1 MAVYKPSQ
9 FIPSLDEI
17 DANQNNTFSCQ
28 VNTSGNPAKAYK
40 LDILSI
46 DGETTIYD
54 GAATNLSSQV
64 LNKGRLQIPNVS
76 NTTSGMSKLVNGKD
90 YQWGARI
97 YDAIVG
103 STAQPK
109 TLVCSGYLVGS
120 TRYVLWTTTDYT
132 TTPDALVMDRWI
144 EFNMSNQS
152 NYLPVPIPNPDNIVL
167 PTGAYRERKQ
177 ISWVENELGWNKN
190 FIKIELE
197 EPFTYNYKD
206 ETEFQVYLCSD
217 QHTQTSV
224 FIDPNDVIE
233 RGYYIEIYTPDG
245 QTLLETKRKIM
256 GYGESTGEV
265 RVQDPFNSIPV
276 NGQIF
281 KIYSYDYVTATYTE
295 QSFTSSNKVG
305 GAPVAGTFKVVNNR
319 WDSSKK
325 QLFIQPNVNIK
336 TDITN
341 PNEIVFDNNGAR
353 VDINKTISTTVVPR
367 KTTDTTFNP
376 LDNSQWL
383 LTSGTSPTSI
393 IPSVSPKSYYKVYSD
408 FMDTFPFSVFYAR
421 TTPTRVLQ
429 FKNANEMVGVDN
441 PFVTVNNDTA
451 INWRDVTFNTTWNQI
466 EGVEVKYYH
475 YYLYDTNG
483 DLVIESDDIYNSI
496 MEWTFRGLTSGTET
510 QPEHYSIKIKIVD
523 QYDKEFTNEASF
535 LVYYEVEQGIIPL
548 DVSLNCDEH
557 GMLVV
562 PQAPVY
568 VLTKDDG
575 NMPTVDSGDLNPI
588 EDYLQI
594 PAGEVLNYVCMD
606 DAEQTP
612 IVITPNFSYFTKF
625 QLTADFLKNIKKNNE
640 ETILKI
646 AHATDISTGVAKD
659 SVEYSLKIGGFET
672 FYQDDNGV
680 FHLNPNVGQIKL
692 YKENNITP
700 IACFDG
706 KSSYDLFEN
715 DVDKKLKKPTQVKY
729 ALQDASYGAY
739 KSYEYLPRPYAG
751 NLELNTDTIYTA
763 LNDSIFSGE
772 IYRAGALYKWN
783 GGNGYVQVT
792 DSQYVYVETLNQVEG
807 ATYDS
812 LGVPETCRSS
822 DNITV
827 GWTEFGTPYTVT
839 AGNKKLRVKVAEATL
854 QLDGGAPKTYSA
866 QELMDRFISN
876 INRLRTIE
884 EKGYDKDDTRIEV
897 NTLNM
902 INSRIRTALGLSLKS
917 SYINAAG
924 GASISSFYSIDNIQG
939 YNDNIWVDCEEEL
952 IAQNS
957 EYLGTKW
964 FNFYMTVVDNKV
976 SCYISIV
983 NNR

>member
-152 NYLPVPIPNPDNIVL
+152 NYLPVPIPNPDNMVL

-441 PFVTVNNDTA
+441 PFITVNNDTA

-557 GMLVV
+557 GMLLV

-575 NMPTVDSGDLNPI
+575 NMPTVDSRDLNSI

-594 PAGEVLNYVCMD
+594 PAGEVLNYVCME

-612 IVITPNFSYFTKF
+612 IVITPDFSYFTKF
-625 QLTADFLKNIKKNNE
+625 QLTSDFLKNIKKNNE

-692 YKENNITP
+692 YKENNVTP

-715 DVDKKLKKPTQVKY
+715 DVDKKLKKPTKVKY

-854 QLDGGAPKTYSA
+854 SLDSRAPKTYSA

-902 INSRIRTALGLSLKS
+902 INSRIRTALGLSIKS
-917 SYINAAG
+917 SYINAVG

-939 YNDNIWVDCEEEL
+939 YNDNIWVDCEEL
-952 IAQNS
+952 IAQNY

>member
-152 NYLPVPIPNPDNIVL
+152 NYLPVPIPNPDNMVL

-441 PFVTVNNDTA
+441 PFITVNNDTA
-451 INWRDVTFNTTWNQI
+451 INWRDVTFNTTWTQI

-475 YYLYDTNG
+475 YYLYDANG
-483 DLVIESDDIYNSI
+483 DLVTESEDIYNSI

-510 QPEHYSIKIKIVD
+510 QPEQYSIKIKIVD

-548 DVSLNCDEH
+548 DVALNCDEH

-575 NMPTVDSGDLNPI
+575 NMPTVDSRDLNSI

-594 PAGEVLNYVCMD
+594 PVGEVLNYVCMD

-612 IVITPNFSYFTKF
+612 IVITPDFSYFTKF

-751 NLELNTDTIYTA
+751 NPELNTDTIYTA

-854 QLDGGAPKTYSA
+854 SLDGGAPKTYSA
-866 QELMDRFISN
+866 QELMDRFIRN

-902 INSRIRTALGLSLKS
+902 INSRISTALGLSLKS
-917 SYINAAG
+917 SYINAVG

-939 YNDNIWVDCEEEL
+939 YNDNIWVDCEEL

>member
-46 DGETTIYD
+46 DSETTIYD
-54 GAATNLSSQV
+54 GAATNLSPQV

-152 NYLPVPIPNPDNIVL
+152 NYLPVPIPNPDNMVL

-441 PFVTVNNDTA
+441 PFITVNNDTA
-451 INWRDVTFNTTWNQI
+451 INWRDVTFNTTWTQI

-575 NMPTVDSGDLNPI
+575 NMPTVDSRDLNSI

-612 IVITPNFSYFTKF
+612 IVITPDFSYFTKF

-692 YKENNITP
+692 YKENDVTP

-715 DVDKKLKKPTQVKY
+715 DVDKKLKKPTKVKY
-729 ALQDASYGAY
+729 VLQDASYGAY

-772 IYRAGALYKWN
+772 IYRAGVLYKWN

-854 QLDGGAPKTYSA
+854 SLDGGAPKTYSA

-902 INSRIRTALGLSLKS
+902 INSRISTALGLSLKS

-939 YNDNIWVDCEEEL
+939 YNDNIWVDCEEL
-952 IAQNS
+952 IAQNY

-964 FNFYMTVVDNKV
+964 FNFYMTVVNNKV

>member
-152 NYLPVPIPNPDNIVL
+152 NYLPVPIPNPDNMVL

-441 PFVTVNNDTA
+441 PFITVNNDTA

-575 NMPTVDSGDLNPI
+575 NMPTVDSRDLNSI

-612 IVITPNFSYFTKF
+612 IVITPDFSYFTKF

-692 YKENNITP
+692 YKENNATP

-706 KSSYDLFEN
+706 KSFYDLFEN

-854 QLDGGAPKTYSA
+854 SLDSRAPKTYSA

-902 INSRIRTALGLSLKS
+902 INSSISTALGLSLKS

-939 YNDNIWVDCEEEL
+939 YNDNIWVDCEEL
-952 IAQNS
+952 IAQNY

>member
-152 NYLPVPIPNPDNIVL
+152 NYLPVPNPNPDNMVL

-441 PFVTVNNDTA
+441 PFITVNNDTA
-451 INWRDVTFNTTWNQI
+451 INWRDVTFNTTWTQI

-548 DVSLNCDEH
+548 DVSLNCEEH

-575 NMPTVDSGDLNPI
+575 NIPTVDSRDLNPT

-612 IVITPNFSYFTKF
+612 IVITPDFSYFTKF

-680 FHLNPNVGQIKL
+680 FHLNPNIGQIKL
-692 YKENNITP
+692 YKENNATP

-854 QLDGGAPKTYSA
+854 SLDGGAPKTYSA

-902 INSRIRTALGLSLKS
+902 INSSISTALGLSLKS

-939 YNDNIWVDCEEEL
+939 YNDNIWVDCEEL
-952 IAQNS
+952 IAQNY

>member
-152 NYLPVPIPNPDNIVL
+152 NYLPVPIPNPDNMVL

-441 PFVTVNNDTA
+441 PFITVNNDTA
-451 INWRDVTFNTTWNQI
+451 INWRDVTFNTTWTQI

-575 NMPTVDSGDLNPI
+575 NMPTVDSSDLNSI

-612 IVITPNFSYFTKF
+612 IVITPDFSYFTKF

-715 DVDKKLKKPTQVKY
+715 DVDKKLKKPTKVKY

-772 IYRAGALYKWN
+772 IYRAGVLYKWN

-854 QLDGGAPKTYSA
+854 SLDSRAPKTYSA

-902 INSRIRTALGLSLKS
+902 INSHIRTALGLSLKS
-917 SYINAAG
+917 SYINAMG

-939 YNDNIWVDCEEEL
+939 YNDNIWVDCEEL
-952 IAQNS
+952 IAQNY

>member
-152 NYLPVPIPNPDNIVL
+152 NYLPVPIPNPDNMVL

-319 WDSSKK
+319 WDNSKK

-441 PFVTVNNDTA
+441 PFITVNNDTA
-451 INWRDVTFNTTWNQI
+451 INWRDVTFNTTWTQI
-466 EGVEVKYYH
+466 EGVEIKYYH
-475 YYLYDTNG
+475 YYLYDANG
-483 DLVIESDDIYNSI
+483 DLVTESDDIYNSI

-575 NMPTVDSGDLNPI
+575 NMPTVDSRDLNSI

-612 IVITPNFSYFTKF
+612 IVITPDFSYFTKF

-715 DVDKKLKKPTQVKY
+715 DVDKKLKKPTKVKY

-854 QLDGGAPKTYSA
+854 SLDSRAPKTYSA

-902 INSRIRTALGLSLKS
+902 INSHIRTALGLSLKS

-939 YNDNIWVDCEEEL
+939 YNDNIWVDCEEL
-952 IAQNS
+952 IAQNY

>member
-152 NYLPVPIPNPDNIVL
+152 NYLPVPIPNPDNMVL

-441 PFVTVNNDTA
+441 PFITVNNDTA

-510 QPEHYSIKIKIVD
+510 QPEQYSIKIKIVD
-523 QYDKEFTNEASF
+523 QYGKEFTNEASF

-568 VLTKDDG
+568 VFTKDDG
-575 NMPTVDSGDLNPI
+575 NIPTVDSRDLNSV

-612 IVITPNFSYFTKF
+612 IVITPDFSYFTKF

-692 YKENNITP
+692 YKENNVTP

-715 DVDKKLKKPTQVKY
+715 DVDKKLKKPTKVKY

-772 IYRAGALYKWN
+772 IYRAGVLYKWN

-854 QLDGGAPKTYSA
+854 SLDGGAPKTYSA

-939 YNDNIWVDCEEEL
+939 YNDNIWVDCEEL
-952 IAQNS
+952 IAQNY

>member
-152 NYLPVPIPNPDNIVL
+152 NYLPVPIPNPDNMVL

-441 PFVTVNNDTA
+441 PFITVNNDTA

-557 GMLVV
+557 GMLLV

-575 NMPTVDSGDLNPI
+575 NMPTVDSRDLNSI

-612 IVITPNFSYFTKF
+612 IVITPDFSYFTKF

-715 DVDKKLKKPTQVKY
+715 DVDKKLKKPTKVKY

-772 IYRAGALYKWN
+772 IYRAGVLYKWN

-854 QLDGGAPKTYSA
+854 SLDSRAPKTYSA

-884 EKGYDKDDTRIEV
+884 EKSYDKDDTRIEV

-939 YNDNIWVDCEEEL
+939 YNDNIWVDCEEL
-952 IAQNS
+952 IAQNY

>member
-152 NYLPVPIPNPDNIVL
+152 NYLPVPNPNPDNMVL

-408 FMDTFPFSVFYAR
+408 FMDAFPFSVFYAR

-441 PFVTVNNDTA
+441 PFITVNNDTA
-451 INWRDVTFNTTWNQI
+451 INWRDVTFNTTWTQI

-475 YYLYDTNG
+475 YYLYDANG
-483 DLVIESDDIYNSI
+483 DLVTESDDIYNSI

-557 GMLVV
+557 GMLVI

-575 NMPTVDSGDLNPI
+575 NMPTVDSRDLNSI

-612 IVITPNFSYFTKF
+612 IVITPDFSYFTKF

-854 QLDGGAPKTYSA
+854 SLDGGAPKTYSA

-884 EKGYDKDDTRIEV
+884 EKSYDKDDTRIEV

-917 SYINAAG
+917 SYINAVG

-939 YNDNIWVDCEEEL
+939 YNDNIWVDCEEL

-964 FNFYMTVVDNKV
+964 FNFYMTVVNNKV

>member
-152 NYLPVPIPNPDNIVL
+152 NYLPVPIPNPDNMVL

-441 PFVTVNNDTA
+441 PFITVNNDTA
-451 INWRDVTFNTTWNQI
+451 INWRDVTFNTTWTQI

-557 GMLVV
+557 GMLIV

-575 NMPTVDSGDLNPI
+575 NMPTVDSRDLNSI

-612 IVITPNFSYFTKF
+612 IVITPDFSYFTKF

-739 KSYEYLPRPYAG
+739 KSYEYLPRPYTG

-839 AGNKKLRVKVAEATL
+839 AGNKKLRVKVTEATL

-884 EKGYDKDDTRIEV
+884 EKSYDKDDTRIEV

-917 SYINAAG
+917 SYINTAG

-939 YNDNIWVDCEEEL
+939 YNDNIWVDCEEL

>member
-46 DGETTIYD
+46 DAETTIYD

-152 NYLPVPIPNPDNIVL
+152 NYLPVPIPNPDNMVL

-441 PFVTVNNDTA
+441 PFITVNNDTA

-496 MEWTFRGLTSGTET
+496 MEWTFRGLTSGTEN

-575 NMPTVDSGDLNPI
+575 NMPTVDSRDLNSI

-612 IVITPNFSYFTKF
+612 IVITPDFSYFTKF

-659 SVEYSLKIGGFET
+659 FVEYSLKIGGFET

-715 DVDKKLKKPTQVKY
+715 DVDKKLKKPTKVKY

-772 IYRAGALYKWN
+772 IYRAGVLYKWN

-854 QLDGGAPKTYSA
+854 SLDGRAPKTYSA

-884 EKGYDKDDTRIEV
+884 EKSYDKDDTRIEV

-939 YNDNIWVDCEEEL
+939 YNDNIWVDCEEL
-952 IAQNS
+952 IAQNY

>member
-152 NYLPVPIPNPDNIVL
+152 NYLPVPIPNPDNMVL

-441 PFVTVNNDTA
+441 PFITVNNDTA
-451 INWRDVTFNTTWNQI
+451 INWRDVTFNTTWTQI

-496 MEWTFRGLTSGTET
+496 MEWTFRGLASGTET

-557 GMLVV
+557 GMLLV

-575 NMPTVDSGDLNPI
+575 NMPTVDLRDLNPT

-594 PAGEVLNYVCMD
+594 PAGEVLNYVCME

-612 IVITPNFSYFTKF
+612 IVITPDFSYFTKF

-854 QLDGGAPKTYSA
+854 SLDSRAPKTYSA

-884 EKGYDKDDTRIEV
+884 EKSYDKDDTRIEV

-939 YNDNIWVDCEEEL
+939 YNDNIWVDCEEL
-952 IAQNS
+952 IAQNY

>member
-46 DGETTIYD
+46 DSETTIYD
-54 GAATNLSSQV
+54 GAATNLSPQV

-152 NYLPVPIPNPDNIVL
+152 NYLPVPIPNPDNMVL

-441 PFVTVNNDTA
+441 PFITVNNDTA

-562 PQAPVY
+562 PQAPAY

-575 NMPTVDSGDLNPI
+575 NMPTVDSRDLNSI

-612 IVITPNFSYFTKF
+612 IVITPDFSYFTKF

-692 YKENNITP
+692 YKENNVTP

-715 DVDKKLKKPTQVKY
+715 DVDKKLKKPTKVKY

-854 QLDGGAPKTYSA
+854 SLDGRAPKTYSA

-884 EKGYDKDDTRIEV
+884 EKSYDKDDTRIEV

-902 INSRIRTALGLSLKS
+902 INSHISTALGLSLKS

-924 GASISSFYSIDNIQG
+924 EASISSFYSIDNIQG
-939 YNDNIWVDCEEEL
+939 YNDNIWVDCEEL

-964 FNFYMTVVDNKV
+964 FNFYMTVVNNKV

>member
-152 NYLPVPIPNPDNIVL
+152 NYLPVPIPNPDNMVL

-441 PFVTVNNDTA
+441 PFITVNNDTA
-451 INWRDVTFNTTWNQI
+451 INWRDVTFNTTWTQI

-557 GMLVV
+557 GMLLV

-575 NMPTVDSGDLNPI
+575 NMPTVDSRDLNSI

-594 PAGEVLNYVCMD
+594 PVGEVLNYVCMD

-612 IVITPNFSYFTKF
+612 IVITPDFSYFTKF

-692 YKENNITP
+692 YKENNVTP

-715 DVDKKLKKPTQVKY
+715 DVDKKLKKPTKVKY

-854 QLDGGAPKTYSA
+854 SLDGGAPKTYSA

-884 EKGYDKDDTRIEV
+884 EKSYDKDDTRIEV

-939 YNDNIWVDCEEEL
+939 YNDNIWVDCEEL

>member
-152 NYLPVPIPNPDNIVL
+152 NYLPVPIPNPDNMVL

-441 PFVTVNNDTA
+441 PFITVNNDTA
-451 INWRDVTFNTTWNQI
+451 INWRDVTFNTTWTQI

-475 YYLYDTNG
+475 YYLYDANG
-483 DLVIESDDIYNSI
+483 DLVTESDDIYNSI

-575 NMPTVDSGDLNPI
+575 NMPTVDSRDLNSI

-612 IVITPNFSYFTKF
+612 IVITPDFSYFTKF

-692 YKENNITP
+692 YKENNVTP

-854 QLDGGAPKTYSA
+854 SLDGGAPKTYSA

-939 YNDNIWVDCEEEL
+939 YNDNIWVDCEEL

>member
-152 NYLPVPIPNPDNIVL
+152 NYLPVPIPNPDNMVL

-441 PFVTVNNDTA
+441 PFITVNNDTA
-451 INWRDVTFNTTWNQI
+451 INWRDVTFNTTWTQI

-475 YYLYDTNG
+475 YYLYDANG
-483 DLVIESDDIYNSI
+483 DLVTESEDIYNSI

-575 NMPTVDSGDLNPI
+575 NMPTVDSSDLNSI

-612 IVITPNFSYFTKF
+612 IVITPDFSYFTKF

-646 AHATDISTGVAKD
+646 AHATDISTGIAKD

-715 DVDKKLKKPTQVKY
+715 DVDKKLKKPTKVKY

-772 IYRAGALYKWN
+772 IYRAGVLYKWN

-854 QLDGGAPKTYSA
+854 SLDSRAPKTYSA

-939 YNDNIWVDCEEEL
+939 YNDNIWVDCEEL

>member
-152 NYLPVPIPNPDNIVL
+152 NYLPVPIPNPDNMVL

-441 PFVTVNNDTA
+441 PFITVNNDTA

-510 QPEHYSIKIKIVD
+510 QPEQYSIKIKIVD

-568 VLTKDDG
+568 VFTKDDG
-575 NMPTVDSGDLNPI
+575 NMPTVDSRDLNSI

-612 IVITPNFSYFTKF
+612 IVITPDFSYFTKF

-659 SVEYSLKIGGFET
+659 FVEYSLKIGGFET

-692 YKENNITP
+692 YKENNVTP

-715 DVDKKLKKPTQVKY
+715 DVDKKLKKPTKVKY

-854 QLDGGAPKTYSA
+854 SLDGGAPKTYSA

-939 YNDNIWVDCEEEL
+939 YNDNIWVDCEEL

>member
-152 NYLPVPIPNPDNIVL
+152 NYLPVPIPNPDNMVL

-441 PFVTVNNDTA
+441 PFITVNNDTA

-510 QPEHYSIKIKIVD
+510 QPEQYSIKIKIVD

-575 NMPTVDSGDLNPI
+575 NMPTVDSRDLNSI

-612 IVITPNFSYFTKF
+612 IVITPDFSYFTKF

-659 SVEYSLKIGGFET
+659 FVEYSLKIGGFET

-715 DVDKKLKKPTQVKY
+715 DVDKKLKKPTKVKY

-854 QLDGGAPKTYSA
+854 SLDGGAPKTYSA

-884 EKGYDKDDTRIEV
+884 EKSYDKDDTRIEV

-917 SYINAAG
+917 SYINAMG

-939 YNDNIWVDCEEEL
+939 YNDNIWVDCEEL
-952 IAQNS
+952 IAQNY

>member
-152 NYLPVPIPNPDNIVL
+152 NYLPVPNPNPDNMVL

-441 PFVTVNNDTA
+441 PFITVNNDTA
-451 INWRDVTFNTTWNQI
+451 INWRDVTFNTTWAQI

-475 YYLYDTNG
+475 YYLYDANG
-483 DLVIESDDIYNSI
+483 DLVTESEDIYNSI

-575 NMPTVDSGDLNPI
+575 NMPTVDLRDLNPT

-594 PAGEVLNYVCMD
+594 PAGEVLNYVCME

-612 IVITPNFSYFTKF
+612 IVITPDFSYFTKF

-659 SVEYSLKIGGFET
+659 FVEYSLKIGGFET

-715 DVDKKLKKPTQVKY
+715 DVDKKLKKPTKVKY

-854 QLDGGAPKTYSA
+854 SLDGGAPKTYSA

-939 YNDNIWVDCEEEL
+939 YNDNIWVDCEEL

>member
-46 DGETTIYD
+46 DSETTIYD
-54 GAATNLSSQV
+54 GAATNLSPQV

-152 NYLPVPIPNPDNIVL
+152 NYLPVPNPNPDNMVL

-441 PFVTVNNDTA
+441 PFITVNNDTA
-451 INWRDVTFNTTWNQI
+451 INWRDVTFNTTWTQI

-575 NMPTVDSGDLNPI
+575 NMPTVDSRDLNSI

-594 PAGEVLNYVCMD
+594 PAGKVLNYVCMD

-612 IVITPNFSYFTKF
+612 IVITPDFSYFTKF

-692 YKENNITP
+692 YKENNVTP

-715 DVDKKLKKPTQVKY
+715 DVDKKLKKPTKVKY

-772 IYRAGALYKWN
+772 IYRAGVLYKWN

-854 QLDGGAPKTYSA
+854 SLDGRAPKTYSA

-902 INSRIRTALGLSLKS
+902 INSSISTALGLSLKS

-939 YNDNIWVDCEEEL
+939 YNDNIWVDCEEL
-952 IAQNS
+952 IAQNY

>member
-54 GAATNLSSQV
+54 GAVTNLSSQV

-152 NYLPVPIPNPDNIVL
+152 NYLPVPIPNPDNMVL

-408 FMDTFPFSVFYAR
+408 FMDTFPFNVFYAR

-441 PFVTVNNDTA
+441 PFITVNNDTA

-523 QYDKEFTNEASF
+523 QYDKEFINEASF

-562 PQAPVY
+562 PQAPAY

-575 NMPTVDSGDLNPI
+575 NMPTVDSRDLNSI

-594 PAGEVLNYVCMD
+594 PVGEVLNYVCMD

-612 IVITPNFSYFTKF
+612 IVITPDFSYFTKF

-692 YKENNITP
+692 YKENNVTP

-706 KSSYDLFEN
+706 KSFYDLFEN
-715 DVDKKLKKPTQVKY
+715 DVDKKLKKPTKVKY

-772 IYRAGALYKWN
+772 IYRAGVLYKWN

-854 QLDGGAPKTYSA
+854 SLDGGAPKTYSA

-884 EKGYDKDDTRIEV
+884 EKSYDKDDTRIEV

-939 YNDNIWVDCEEEL
+939 YNDNIWVDCEEL
-952 IAQNS
+952 IAQNY

>member
-152 NYLPVPIPNPDNIVL
+152 NYLPVPIPNPDNMVL

-408 FMDTFPFSVFYAR
+408 FMDAFPFSVFQAR

-441 PFVTVNNDTA
+441 PFITVNNDTA
-451 INWRDVTFNTTWNQI
+451 INWRDVTFNTTWTQI
-466 EGVEVKYYH
+466 EGVEIKYYH
-475 YYLYDTNG
+475 YYLYDANG
-483 DLVIESDDIYNSI
+483 DLVTESEDIYNSI

-557 GMLVV
+557 GMLLV

-575 NMPTVDSGDLNPI
+575 NMPTVDSSDLNSI

-612 IVITPNFSYFTKF
+612 IVITPDFSYFTKF

-772 IYRAGALYKWN
+772 IYRAGVLYKWN

-854 QLDGGAPKTYSA
+854 SLDGGAPKTYSA

-902 INSRIRTALGLSLKS
+902 INSSISTALGLSLKS

-939 YNDNIWVDCEEEL
+939 YNDNIWVDCEEL

>member
-441 PFVTVNNDTA
+441 PFITVNNDTA
-451 INWRDVTFNTTWNQI
+451 INWRDVTFNTTWTQI

-557 GMLVV
+557 GMLVI

-575 NMPTVDSGDLNPI
+575 NMPTVDSRDLNSI

-612 IVITPNFSYFTKF
+612 IVITPDFSYFTKF

-692 YKENNITP
+692 YKENNVTP

-854 QLDGGAPKTYSA
+854 SLDGRAPKTYSA

-884 EKGYDKDDTRIEV
+884 EKSYDKDDTRIEV

-917 SYINAAG
+917 SYINAVG

-939 YNDNIWVDCEEEL
+939 YNDNIWVDCEEL

-964 FNFYMTVVDNKV
+964 FNFYMTVVNNKV

>member
-152 NYLPVPIPNPDNIVL
+152 NYLPVPIPNPDNMVL

-441 PFVTVNNDTA
+441 PFITVNNDTA
-451 INWRDVTFNTTWNQI
+451 INWRDVTFNTTWTQI

-475 YYLYDTNG
+475 YYLYDANG
-483 DLVIESDDIYNSI
+483 DLVTESDDIYNSI

-575 NMPTVDSGDLNPI
+575 NMPTVDSRDLNSI

-612 IVITPNFSYFTKF
+612 IVITPDFSYFTKF

-715 DVDKKLKKPTQVKY
+715 DVDKKLKKPTKVKY

-854 QLDGGAPKTYSA
+854 SLDGGAPKTYSA

-939 YNDNIWVDCEEEL
+939 YNDNIWVDCEEL

>member
-76 NTTSGMSKLVNGKD
+76 NTTSGMSKWVNGKD

-152 NYLPVPIPNPDNIVL
+152 NYLPVPIPNPDNMVL

-441 PFVTVNNDTA
+441 PFITVNNDTA
-451 INWRDVTFNTTWNQI
+451 INWRDVTFNTTWTQI

-475 YYLYDTNG
+475 YYLYDANG
-483 DLVIESDDIYNSI
+483 DLVTESDDIYNSI
-496 MEWTFRGLTSGTET
+496 MEWTFRGLTSGTEN

-562 PQAPVY
+562 PQAPAY

-575 NMPTVDSGDLNPI
+575 NMPTVDSRDLNSI

-594 PAGEVLNYVCMD
+594 PAGEVLNYVCME

-612 IVITPNFSYFTKF
+612 IVITPDFSYFTKF

-659 SVEYSLKIGGFET
+659 FVEYSLKIGGFET

-772 IYRAGALYKWN
+772 IYRAGVLYKWN

-854 QLDGGAPKTYSA
+854 SLDSRAPKTYSA

-917 SYINAAG
+917 SYINAMG

-939 YNDNIWVDCEEEL
+939 YNDNIWVDCEEL
-952 IAQNS
+952 IAQNY

>member
-152 NYLPVPIPNPDNIVL
+152 NYLPVPIPNPDNMVL

-441 PFVTVNNDTA
+441 PFITVNNDTA
-451 INWRDVTFNTTWNQI
+451 INWRDVTFNTTWTQI

-510 QPEHYSIKIKIVD
+510 QPEQYSIKIKIVD

-575 NMPTVDSGDLNPI
+575 NMPTVDSRDLNSI

-612 IVITPNFSYFTKF
+612 IVITPDFSYFTKF
-625 QLTADFLKNIKKNNE
+625 QLTADFLRNIKKNNE

-715 DVDKKLKKPTQVKY
+715 DVDKKLKKPTKVKY

-772 IYRAGALYKWN
+772 IYRAGVLYKWN

-854 QLDGGAPKTYSA
+854 SLDSRAPKTYSA

-917 SYINAAG
+917 SYINAMG

-939 YNDNIWVDCEEEL
+939 YNDNIWVDCEEL

>member
-152 NYLPVPIPNPDNIVL
+152 NYLPVPIPNPDNMVL

-441 PFVTVNNDTA
+441 PFITVNNDTA

-575 NMPTVDSGDLNPI
+575 NMPTVDSRDLNSI

-612 IVITPNFSYFTKF
+612 IVITPDFSYFTKF

-715 DVDKKLKKPTQVKY
+715 DVDKKLKKPTKVKY

-772 IYRAGALYKWN
+772 IYRAGVLYKWN

-854 QLDGGAPKTYSA
+854 SLDGGAPKTYSA

-924 GASISSFYSIDNIQG
+924 GASVSSFYSIDNIQG
-939 YNDNIWVDCEEEL
+939 YNDNIWVDCEEL
-952 IAQNS
+952 IAQNY

>member
-76 NTTSGMSKLVNGKD
+76 NTTSGMSTLVNGKD

-152 NYLPVPIPNPDNIVL
+152 NYLPVPIPNPDNMVL

-441 PFVTVNNDTA
+441 PFITVNNDTA
-451 INWRDVTFNTTWNQI
+451 INWRDVTFNTTWTQI

-575 NMPTVDSGDLNPI
+575 NMPTVDSRDLNSI

-612 IVITPNFSYFTKF
+612 IVITPDFSYFTKF

-692 YKENNITP
+692 YKENNVTP

-715 DVDKKLKKPTQVKY
+715 DVDKKLKKPTKIKY

-854 QLDGGAPKTYSA
+854 SLDGGAPKTYSA

-884 EKGYDKDDTRIEV
+884 EKSYDKDDTRIEV

-939 YNDNIWVDCEEEL
+939 YNDNIWVDCEEL

-964 FNFYMTVVDNKV
+964 FNFYMTVVNNKV

>member
-1 MAVYKPSQ
+1 M
-9 FIPSLDEI
+9 
-17 DANQNNTFSCQ
+17 
-28 VNTSGNPAKAYK
+28 
-40 LDILSI
+40 
-46 DGETTIYD
+46 
-54 GAATNLSSQV
+54 
-64 LNKGRLQIPNVS
+64 
-76 NTTSGMSKLVNGKD
+76 
-90 YQWGARI
+90 
-97 YDAIVG
+97 
-103 STAQPK
+103 
-109 TLVCSGYLVGS
+109 
-120 TRYVLWTTTDYT
+120 
-132 TTPDALVMDRWI
+132 
-144 EFNMSNQS
+144 
-152 NYLPVPIPNPDNIVL
+152 VL

-441 PFVTVNNDTA
+441 PFITVNNDTA

-575 NMPTVDSGDLNPI
+575 NMPTVDSRDLNSI

-612 IVITPNFSYFTKF
+612 IVITPDFSYFTKF

-692 YKENNITP
+692 YKENNVTP

-739 KSYEYLPRPYAG
+739 KSYEYLPRPYVG

-839 AGNKKLRVKVAEATL
+839 AGNKKIRVKVTEATL

-884 EKGYDKDDTRIEV
+884 EKSYDKYDTRIEV

-939 YNDNIWVDCEEEL
+939 YNDNIWVDCEEL
-952 IAQNS
+952 IAQNY

>member
-152 NYLPVPIPNPDNIVL
+152 NYFPVPIPNPDNIVL

-441 PFVTVNNDTA
+441 PFITVNNDTA

-557 GMLVV
+557 GMLLV

-575 NMPTVDSGDLNPI
+575 NMPTVDSSDLNSI

-612 IVITPNFSYFTKF
+612 IVITPDFSYFTKF

-715 DVDKKLKKPTQVKY
+715 DVDKKLKKPTKVKY

-854 QLDGGAPKTYSA
+854 SLDSRAPKTYSA

-884 EKGYDKDDTRIEV
+884 EKSYDKDDTRIEV

-902 INSRIRTALGLSLKS
+902 INSSISTALGLSLKS

-939 YNDNIWVDCEEEL
+939 YNDNIWVDCEEL
-952 IAQNS
+952 IAQNY

>member
-152 NYLPVPIPNPDNIVL
+152 NYLPVPNPNPDNMVL

-441 PFVTVNNDTA
+441 PFITVNNDTA
-451 INWRDVTFNTTWNQI
+451 INWRDVTFNTTWTQI

-575 NMPTVDSGDLNPI
+575 NMPTVDSRDLNSI

-612 IVITPNFSYFTKF
+612 IVITPDFSYFTKF

-692 YKENNITP
+692 YKENNVTP

-854 QLDGGAPKTYSA
+854 SLDGRAPKTYSA

-884 EKGYDKDDTRIEV
+884 EKSYDKDDTRIEV

-917 SYINAAG
+917 SYINAVG

-939 YNDNIWVDCEEEL
+939 YNDNIWVDCEEL

-964 FNFYMTVVDNKV
+964 FNFYMTVVNNKV

>member
-152 NYLPVPIPNPDNIVL
+152 NYLPVPIPNPDNMVL

-441 PFVTVNNDTA
+441 PFITVNNDTA

-496 MEWTFRGLTSGTET
+496 MEWTFRGLTSGTEN

-575 NMPTVDSGDLNPI
+575 NMPTVDSSDLNSI

-612 IVITPNFSYFTKF
+612 IVITPDFSYFTKF

-659 SVEYSLKIGGFET
+659 FVEYSLKIGGFET

-715 DVDKKLKKPTQVKY
+715 DVDKKLKKPTKVKY

-772 IYRAGALYKWN
+772 IYRAGVLYKWN

-854 QLDGGAPKTYSA
+854 SLDGGAPKTYSA

-884 EKGYDKDDTRIEV
+884 EKSYDKDDTRIEV

-902 INSRIRTALGLSLKS
+902 INSSISTALGLSLKS

-939 YNDNIWVDCEEEL
+939 YNDNIWVDCEEL
-952 IAQNS
+952 IAQNY

>member
-90 YQWGARI
+90 YHWGARI

-152 NYLPVPIPNPDNIVL
+152 NYLPVPNPNPDNMVL

-441 PFVTVNNDTA
+441 PFITVNNDTA
-451 INWRDVTFNTTWNQI
+451 INWRDVTFNTTWTQI

-575 NMPTVDSGDLNPI
+575 NMSTVDSRDLNSI

-612 IVITPNFSYFTKF
+612 IVITPDFSYFTKF

-692 YKENNITP
+692 YKENNVTP

-854 QLDGGAPKTYSA
+854 SLDGRAPKTYSA

-884 EKGYDKDDTRIEV
+884 EKSYDKDDTRIEV

-917 SYINAAG
+917 SYINAVG

-939 YNDNIWVDCEEEL
+939 YNDNIWVDCEEL

-964 FNFYMTVVDNKV
+964 FNFYMTVVNNKV

>member
-152 NYLPVPIPNPDNIVL
+152 NYLPVPIPNPDNMVL

-441 PFVTVNNDTA
+441 PFITVNNDTA

-523 QYDKEFTNEASF
+523 QYDKEFINEASF

-557 GMLVV
+557 GMLLV

-575 NMPTVDSGDLNPI
+575 NMPTVDSRDLNSI

-594 PAGEVLNYVCMD
+594 PVGEVLNYVCMD

-612 IVITPNFSYFTKF
+612 IVITPDFSYFTKF

-692 YKENNITP
+692 YKENNVTP

-706 KSSYDLFEN
+706 KSFYDLFEN
-715 DVDKKLKKPTQVKY
+715 DVDKKLKKPTKVKY

-783 GGNGYVQVT
+783 GSNGYVQVT

-854 QLDGGAPKTYSA
+854 SLDGGAPKTYSA

-884 EKGYDKDDTRIEV
+884 EKSYDKDDTRIEV

-917 SYINAAG
+917 SYINAVG

-939 YNDNIWVDCEEEL
+939 YNDNIWVDCEEL
-952 IAQNS
+952 IAQNY

>member
-46 DGETTIYD
+46 DSETTIYD
-54 GAATNLSSQV
+54 GAATNLSPQV

-152 NYLPVPIPNPDNIVL
+152 NYLPVPIPNPDNMVL

-441 PFVTVNNDTA
+441 PFITVNNDTA

-575 NMPTVDSGDLNPI
+575 NMPTVDSRDLNSI

-612 IVITPNFSYFTKF
+612 IVITPDFSYFTKF

-715 DVDKKLKKPTQVKY
+715 DVDKKLKKPTKVKY

-751 NLELNTDTIYTA
+751 NPELNTDTIYTA

-772 IYRAGALYKWN
+772 IYRAGVLYKWN

-854 QLDGGAPKTYSA
+854 SLDGRAPKTYSA

-902 INSRIRTALGLSLKS
+902 INSSISTALGLSLKS
-917 SYINAAG
+917 SYINAL
-924 GASISSFYSIDNIQG
+924 GAASVSSFYSIDNIQG
-939 YNDNIWVDCEEEL
+939 YNDNIWVDCEEL
-952 IAQNS
+952 IAQNY

>member
-152 NYLPVPIPNPDNIVL
+152 NYLPVPNPNPDNMVL

-441 PFVTVNNDTA
+441 PFITVNNDTA
-451 INWRDVTFNTTWNQI
+451 INWRDVTFNTTWTQI
-466 EGVEVKYYH
+466 EGVEIKYYH
-475 YYLYDTNG
+475 YYLYDANG
-483 DLVIESDDIYNSI
+483 DLVTESDDIYNSI

-575 NMPTVDSGDLNPI
+575 NMPTVDSSDLNSI

-612 IVITPNFSYFTKF
+612 IVITPDFSYFTKF

-715 DVDKKLKKPTQVKY
+715 DVDKKLKKPTKVKY

-839 AGNKKLRVKVAEATL
+839 AGNKKIRVKVTEATL

-884 EKGYDKDDTRIEV
+884 EKSYDKYDTRIEV

-917 SYINAAG
+917 SYINAMG

-939 YNDNIWVDCEEEL
+939 YNDNIWVDCEEL

>member
-152 NYLPVPIPNPDNIVL
+152 NYLPVPNPNPDNMVL

-441 PFVTVNNDTA
+441 PFITVNNDTA
-451 INWRDVTFNTTWNQI
+451 INWRDVTFNTTWTQI
-466 EGVEVKYYH
+466 EGVEIKYYH
-475 YYLYDTNG
+475 YYLYDANG
-483 DLVIESDDIYNSI
+483 DLVTESEDIYNSI

-510 QPEHYSIKIKIVD
+510 QPEQYSIKIKIVD

-575 NMPTVDSGDLNPI
+575 NMPTVDSRDLNSI

-612 IVITPNFSYFTKF
+612 IVITPDFSYFTKF

-839 AGNKKLRVKVAEATL
+839 AGNKKLRVKVTEATL

-884 EKGYDKDDTRIEV
+884 EKSYDKDDTRIEV

-924 GASISSFYSIDNIQG
+924 GASVSSFYSIDNIQG
-939 YNDNIWVDCEEEL
+939 YNDNIWVDCEEL

>member
-441 PFVTVNNDTA
+441 PFITVNNDTA
-451 INWRDVTFNTTWNQI
+451 INWRDVTFNTTWTQI

-575 NMPTVDSGDLNPI
+575 NMPTADSRDLNSI

-612 IVITPNFSYFTKF
+612 IVITPDFSYFTKF

-659 SVEYSLKIGGFET
+659 FVEYSLKIGGFET

-692 YKENNITP
+692 YKENNATP

-715 DVDKKLKKPTQVKY
+715 DVDKKLKKPTKVKY

-772 IYRAGALYKWN
+772 IYRAGVLYKWN

-854 QLDGGAPKTYSA
+854 SLDGGAPKTYSA

-884 EKGYDKDDTRIEV
+884 EKSYDKYDTRIEV

-917 SYINAAG
+917 SYINAVGA
-924 GASISSFYSIDNIQG
+924 ASISSFYSIDNIQG
-939 YNDNIWVDCEEEL
+939 YNDNIWVDCEEL
-952 IAQNS
+952 IAQNY

>member
-152 NYLPVPIPNPDNIVL
+152 NYLPVPNPNPDNMVL

-441 PFVTVNNDTA
+441 PFITVNNDTA
-451 INWRDVTFNTTWNQI
+451 INWRDVTFNTTWAQI
-466 EGVEVKYYH
+466 EGVEIKYYH
-475 YYLYDTNG
+475 YYLYDANG
-483 DLVIESDDIYNSI
+483 DLVTESEDIYNSI

-510 QPEHYSIKIKIVD
+510 QPEQYSIKIKIVD

-548 DVSLNCDEH
+548 DVSLNCEEH

-575 NMPTVDSGDLNPI
+575 NIPTVDSRDLNPI

-612 IVITPNFSYFTKF
+612 IVITPDFSYFTKF

-659 SVEYSLKIGGFET
+659 FVEYSLKIGGFET

-692 YKENNITP
+692 YKENDVTP
-700 IACFDG
+700 VACFDG

-854 QLDGGAPKTYSA
+854 SLDGRAPKTYSA

-884 EKGYDKDDTRIEV
+884 EKSYDKDDTRIEV

-939 YNDNIWVDCEEEL
+939 YNDNIWVDCEEL